1 MYYTKIL
8 FYFIFFYKNFNTY
21 KIHVQIYVPHICN
34 TYYIAKI
41 FNYITFIIHVIVY
54 KFKL

>member
-1 MYYTKIL
+1 MYKFMYHTLI
-8 FYFIFFYKNFNTY
+8 
-21 KIHVQIYVPHICN
+21 
-34 TYYIAKI
+34 YYIAKI